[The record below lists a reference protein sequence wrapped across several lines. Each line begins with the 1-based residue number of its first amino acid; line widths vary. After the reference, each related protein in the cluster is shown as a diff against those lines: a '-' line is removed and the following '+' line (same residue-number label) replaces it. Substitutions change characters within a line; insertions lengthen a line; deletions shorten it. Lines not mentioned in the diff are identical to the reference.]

1 MSAVAKRPDGLGPH
15 VTAVGDGEHVHRGE
29 LRCAG
34 SRTSLDT
41 LLLPVHT
48 PWSTT
53 GHLSDHVREVAPR
66 DAYTIHDGALN
77 DIGTAMV
84 GGFLGERGPGVPARY
99 RRLAPGATVRIGL
112 SERAR

>member
-1 MSAVAKRPDGLGPH
+1 MSAVAARPDGPGTRA
-15 VTAVGDGEHVHRGE
+15 TAVGDGQTFTAEGFDAQVHGTWH
-29 LRCAG
+29 AAIH
-34 SRTSLDT
+34 
-41 LLLPVHT
+41 PYV
-48 PWSTT
+48 
-53 GHLSDHVREVAPR
+53 PR
-66 DAYTIHDGALN
+66 VTNVGFLIDGALN